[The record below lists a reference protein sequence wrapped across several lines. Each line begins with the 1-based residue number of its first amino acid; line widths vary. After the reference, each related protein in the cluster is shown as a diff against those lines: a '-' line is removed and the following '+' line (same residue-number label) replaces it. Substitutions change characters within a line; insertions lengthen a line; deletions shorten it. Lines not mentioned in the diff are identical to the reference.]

1 MIFGALQE
9 SFTAKTSVNF
19 IFISLFKINYLKYI
33 ILCVCCSPKLC
44 VWDNVVKAGTL
55 SDGNVLL
62 FVFLFVCLFV
72 RLSRL
77 KRVPVMVARAYYVT
91 HLVRTDLFVVLSD
104 SCFQA
109 VHQPPP
115 CKVTGPIHL
124 RIMLLLGNFC
134 WTLLERLEQ
143 QVVLQ
148 RRLSWY
154 LSCCCCWKSTVV
166 CLLIGYK

>member
-1 MIFGALQE
+1 VFAVLPNCVFELRQRRK
-9 SFTAKTSVNF
+9 SRDFKRRQCASV
-19 IFISLFKINYLKYI
+19 
-33 ILCVCCSPKLC
+33 C
-44 VWDNVVKAGTL
+44 
-55 SDGNVLL
+55 
-62 FVFLFVCLFV
+62 LFVCLFV

-148 RRLSWY
+148 RRLS
-154 LSCCCCWKSTVV
+154 
-166 CLLIGYK
+166 